1 MKITVQDFT
10 GIYDYQP
17 FMQELREK
25 AAKTADVHWLDCTKI
40 VGTDCYCD
48 DDAIKEIN
56 ELIDSAERSSDSINS
71 NSAGTAPGIHF
82 FDNGNYHYMSKLWT
96 DRVQEPFTLIV
107 FDHHPDMQP
116 PRFGGILSCGGW
128 VKEVL
133 DSNKFIQ
140 NVIIIGV
147 KDELVETVR
156 EELLQ
161 SGEANI
167 LDKVSFITES
177 KILNETFASAGKTS
191 NNSVSQ
197 KPVIQ
202 KPIILEPTG
211 DRIHLSSLRTAQDST
226 AQSYSQVNLPVRHSP
241 LSSIVYRLSSSISP
255 NIYIS
260 IDKDALAPAYAA
272 TNWDQGSLSTES
284 LKKIIT
290 ELAANHKI
298 LGIDICGERAHDFE
312 GDEFHS
318 IQDADALNNA
328 LNCELVG
335 FLQSL

>member
-1 MKITVQDFT
+1 
-10 GIYDYQP
+10 
-17 FMQELREK
+17 MQELRT
-25 AAKTADVHWLDCTKI
+25 AAGTSKNVRWLDCTKI

-56 ELIDSAERSSDSINS
+56 ELIDNAECDIENRGNS
-71 NSAGTAPGIHF
+71 TNAPAIHF

-133 DSNKFIQ
+133 DNNKFIQ

-156 EELLQ
+156 EELSQ

-167 LDKVSFITES
+167 LEKVTFIKES
-177 KILNETFASAGKTS
+177 ELSTLPSIICSDYVNVFSS
-191 NNSVSQ
+191 N
-197 KPVIQ
+197 
-202 KPIILEPTG
+202 L
-211 DRIHLSSLRTAQDST
+211 
-226 AQSYSQVNLPVRHSP
+226 
-241 LSSIVYRLSSSISP
+241 
-255 NIYIS
+255 YIS
-260 IDKDALAPAYAA
+260 IDKDALSPTYAA
-272 TNWDQGSLSTES
+272 TNWDQGSLTLDA
-284 LKKIIT
+284 LKNCIT
-290 ELAANHKI
+290 TLAAGRKI

-312 GDEFHS
+312 GNEHHTV
-318 IQDADALNNA
+318 QEADTLNNS
-328 LNCELVG
+328 LNRELVE
-335 FLQSL
+335 FLNNL

>member
-1 MKITVQDFT
+1 MMITVQDFT
-10 GIYDYQP
+10 GVYAEQA
-17 FMQELREK
+17 FMQELR
-25 AAKTADVHWLDCTKI
+25 ATAETSKDVRWLDCTKI

-56 ELIDSAERSSDSINS
+56 ELIDNAESSSKSECNRIIENRDNS
-71 NSAGTAPGIHF
+71 TNAPDIHF

-133 DSNKFIQ
+133 DNNKFVQ

-156 EELLQ
+156 EELSQ

-167 LDKVSFITES
+167 LEKVTFIKKSE
-177 KILNETFASAGKTS
+177 LNT
-191 NNSVSQ
+191 
-197 KPVIQ
+197 
-202 KPIILEPTG
+202 
-211 DRIHLSSLRTAQDST
+211 LSSFVS
-226 AQSYSQVNLPVRHSP
+226 
-241 LSSIVYRLSSSISP
+241 RLSSQHSL
-255 NIYIS
+255 YIS
-260 IDKDALAPAYAA
+260 IDKDALSPTYAA
-272 TNWDQGSLSTES
+272 TNWDQGSLTLDA
-284 LKKIIT
+284 LKDCIT
-290 ELAANHKI
+290 ALTTGHKI

-312 GDEFHS
+312 GDEHHTV
-318 IQDADALNNA
+318 QEADSLNSELNRELVEFLNN
-328 LNCELVG
+328 L
-335 FLQSL
+335 

>member
-10 GIYDYQP
+10 GIYEYQP
-17 FMQELREK
+17 FMQELRIK
-25 AAKTADVHWLDCTKI
+25 NAKTTDFHWLDCTKI

-56 ELIDSAERSSDSINS
+56 ELIDNAERSSGSINS
-71 NSAGTAPGIHF
+71 NSAETAPGIHF

-96 DRVQEPFTLIV
+96 DRLQEPFTLIV

-133 DSNKFIQ
+133 DHNKFVQ
-140 NVIIIGV
+140 NAISIGV

-167 LDKVSFITES
+167 LDKVTFIMES
-177 KILNETFASAGKTS
+177 EILKEPPASAGMPS
-191 NNSVSQ
+191 NGSVLQKSAIL
-197 KPVIQ
+197 KPV
-202 KPIILEPTG
+202 ILEPTG

-241 LSSIVYRLSSSISP
+241 LSSFVSRLSS

-260 IDKDALAPAYAA
+260 IDKDALAHAYAA

-298 LGIDICGERAHDFE
+298 LGIDICGERAQDFE

-318 IQDADALNNA
+318 IQDAEALNNA

>member
-1 MKITVQDFT
+1 MMITVQDFT
-10 GIYDYQP
+10 GVYAEQA
-17 FMQELREK
+17 FMQELRT
-25 AAKTADVHWLDCTKI
+25 AAGTSKNVRWLDCTKI

-56 ELIDSAERSSDSINS
+56 ELIDNAECDIENRGNSTSAP
-71 NSAGTAPGIHF
+71 AIHF

-133 DSNKFIQ
+133 DNNKFIQ

-156 EELLQ
+156 EELSQ

-167 LDKVSFITES
+167 LEKVTFIKES
-177 KILNETFASAGKTS
+177 ELSTLPSIICSDYVNVFSS
-191 NNSVSQ
+191 N
-197 KPVIQ
+197 
-202 KPIILEPTG
+202 L
-211 DRIHLSSLRTAQDST
+211 
-226 AQSYSQVNLPVRHSP
+226 
-241 LSSIVYRLSSSISP
+241 
-255 NIYIS
+255 YIS
-260 IDKDALAPAYAA
+260 IDKDALSPTYAA
-272 TNWDQGSLSTES
+272 TNWDQGSLTLDA
-284 LKKIIT
+284 LKNCIT
-290 ELAANHKI
+290 TLAAGRKI

-312 GDEFHS
+312 GNEHHTV
-318 IQDADALNNA
+318 QEADTLNNS
-328 LNCELVG
+328 LNRELVE
-335 FLQSL
+335 FLKKIKEY

>member
-1 MKITVQDFT
+1 MNITVQDFT

-25 AAKTADVHWLDCTKI
+25 AAKSADIHWLDCTKI

-56 ELIDSAERSSDSINS
+56 DLIDNAERSSKGINVSNSVNNSIN
-71 NSAGTAPGIHF
+71 NSTETVPQIHF

-96 DRVQEPFTLIV
+96 DRIQEPFSLIV

-133 DSNKFIQ
+133 DNNKFVQ

-156 EELLQ
+156 EELSQ

-167 LDKVSFITES
+167 LEKVTFIKKSELNTLSFQS
-177 KILNETFASAGKTS
+177 S
-191 NNSVSQ
+191 
-197 KPVIQ
+197 
-202 KPIILEPTG
+202 
-211 DRIHLSSLRTAQDST
+211 LSSLTPSASGAAVR
-226 AQSYSQVNLPVRHSP
+226 SYQQINLPLRHSP
-241 LSSIVYRLSSSISP
+241 GSLLVSRLSSQHSL
-255 NIYIS
+255 YIS

-272 TNWDQGSLSTES
+272 TNWDQGSLSTEA
-284 LKKIIT
+284 LKATIAD
-290 ELAANHKI
+290 LAANHKI
-298 LGIDICGERAHDFE
+298 IGIDICGERSHDFE
-312 GDEFHS
+312 GSEQHT
-318 IQDADALNNA
+318 IQEADAINNNLNR
-328 LNCELVG
+328 ELFD
-335 FLQSL
+335 FLQKL